1 MAVVEVVVMSE
12 KSEKAVIYARVSAKE
27 EDVNNQIENIKDWA
41 KQRGYQ
47 IVGVFPDKAV
57 TGASNPLEREKFKQ
71 MLAFCRDNGV
81 KVILVWDLA
90 RFGRSL
96 PEAVN
101 ALRELLNEG
110 FTVIF
115 TRYNLTADLN
125 DIGGKVMIYTLLMA
139 AELER
144 DFLHMRMEAA
154 KNAGKITHRPPTP
167 IPIDEVK
174 KLLEKG
180 WTLKQIH
187 AYLIGKGELRY
198 REKGEEKTLSYR
210 QFVYRLNALGIRRR
224 KKR

>member
-1 MAVVEVVVMSE
+1 MNER
-12 KSEKAVIYARVSAKE
+12 AVIYARVSVRE
-27 EDVNNQIENIKDWA
+27 EDVSNQVENMKEWA
-41 KQRGYQ
+41 KQRGYE
-47 IVGVFPDKAV
+47 IAGVFPDKAV

-71 MLAFCRDNGV
+71 MLEFCRDNGV
-81 KVILVWDLA
+81 KTILVWDLA

-101 ALRELLNEG
+101 ALKQLLDEG
-110 FTVIF
+110 FKIIF

-167 IPIDEVK
+167 IPVDEVK
-174 KLLEKG
+174 QLLEKG
-180 WTLKQIH
+180 WTFKQIH
-187 AYLIGKGELRY
+187 AYLVGKGELKY
-198 REKGEEKTLSYR
+198 REKGKVKQLSYDR
-210 QFVYRLNALGIRRR
+210 FVKRLNALGIRRR